1 MLKIHDRRNP
11 LPHFIGLPCVGVK
24 DAACPVDCIHSN
36 DQESMYFIDPSE
48 CIDCSAC
55 ISVCPVEAI
64 FTDDDIPEGQEEFL
78 AKNEEFFQ
86 K

>member
-1 MLKIHDRRNP
+1 
-11 LPHFIGLPCVGVK
+11 
-24 DAACPVDCIHSN
+24 
-36 DQESMYFIDPSE
+36 MYFIDPSE